1 MYLCGISHTLT
12 IRGATTPRKGYTLC
26 RGVVAPL
33 LPGECVRA
41 NLGGGRGFFFAP
53 ALSFCYFPVELPEEE
68 EVALTVFTS
77 PVLLKEA
84 E

>member
-26 RGVVAPL
+26 CGVVAPL

-41 NLGGGRGFFFAP
+41 NLGGGRGFFFALP
-53 ALSFCYFPVELPEEE
+53 IVVVHFPLVLPEEG
-68 EVALTVFTS
+68 VALTVFTS
-77 PVLLKEA
+77 PVLEKEA